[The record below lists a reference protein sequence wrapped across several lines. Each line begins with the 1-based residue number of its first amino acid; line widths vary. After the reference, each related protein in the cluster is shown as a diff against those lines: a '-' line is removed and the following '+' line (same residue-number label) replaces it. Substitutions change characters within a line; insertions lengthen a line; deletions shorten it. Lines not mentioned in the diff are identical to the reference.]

1 MKPGEYDGQFK
12 KIISITRNMRIS
24 VKLGRKLVLVAL
36 ALVLCSAFT
45 IPAMAADKPEFVWKA
60 QSSWPRGSGL
70 HYLQMRTLDFIEKWT
85 NGRVKFERHS
95 AGEIVPGYEVWNAVQ
110 RGVLPVGLA
119 CTCYTMRKD
128 WTSGMYCSA
137 PGMGPVEKMAFY
149 HGTKDVARTKDY
161 STPVWKLLE
170 KIGMEKFG
178 VKILPSALQTTET
191 FLYSTKPVKSIK
203 DLQSLKIRSVGVRG
217 DVFKFAGCSVVGMP
231 AGEVMPAMER
241 GVIDACEFANFFGDV
256 DLGFADVAKY
266 VYFNPYSSA
275 PCDLMLFFNK
285 DVWAKIP
292 DDLKK
297 QIKEAAF
304 ESMKWSLAECLFLD
318 FLAMRKAEAQGATVA
333 VIPMDVGEF
342 IHNKAMEYY
351 AKKTEELPEMK
362 KYMMYHKVF
371 FTDEGYGKYTKFI
384 DDLL

>member
-1 MKPGEYDGQFK
+1 MKHSK
-12 KIISITRNMRIS
+12 R
-24 VKLGRKLVLVAL
+24 LLVLGLIAVLGLAL
-36 ALVLCSAFT
+36 AGSGL
-45 IPAMAADKPEFVWKA
+45 AADKPEFVWKC

-85 NGRVKFERHS
+85 GGRVKFERYS

-110 RGVLPVGLA
+110 RGVIPTGLA

-137 PGMGPVEKMAFY
+137 PGLGPVEKMAFY

-161 STPVWKLLE
+161 ATPVWKLLE
-170 KIGMEKFG
+170 KIGREKFG
-178 VKILPSALQTTET
+178 VQILPSAMQTTET
-191 FLYSTKPVKSIK
+191 FLYSTKPIRSIK

-217 DVFKFAGCSVVGMP
+217 DVFKYAGCSVVGMP
-231 AGEVMPAMER
+231 AGEVIPAMER

-266 VYFNPYSSA
+266 IYFNPYSSS
-275 PCDLMLFFNK
+275 PCNLVFFVNK
-285 DVWAKIP
+285 DVWDKVP
-292 DDLKK
+292 DDLKA

-318 FLAMRKAEAQGATVA
+318 FLAMRKAEKVHKAKVA
-333 VIPMDVGEF
+333 IIPMEVGKF
-342 IHNKAMEYY
+342 IHEKAMEFY
-351 AKKTEELPEMK
+351 AKKMKEDPELA
-362 KYMMYHKVF
+362 KYMHYHDVF
-371 FTDEGYGKYTKFI
+371 FNQEGYGKYVKFVN
-384 DDLL
+384 DLL

>member
-1 MKPGEYDGQFK
+1 M
-12 KIISITRNMRIS
+12 
-24 VKLGRKLVLVAL
+24 KLGRKLTVVAL
-36 ALVLCSAFT
+36 ALILGLAFT
-45 IPAMAADKPEFVWKA
+45 LPAAAADKPEFVWKA

-95 AGEIVPGYEVWNAVQ
+95 AGEIVPGYETWNAVQ

-137 PGMGPVEKMAFY
+137 PGLGPVEKMAFY
-149 HGTKDVARTKDY
+149 HGTKDVATTKDY
-161 STPVWKLLE
+161 ATPVWKLLE

-217 DVFKFAGCSVVGMP
+217 DVFKYAGCSVVGMP

-285 DVWAKIP
+285 DVWAKVP

-318 FLAMRKAEAQGATVA
+318 FLAMRKAEAQGAKVA
-333 VIPMDVGEF
+333 IIPMDVGEF
-342 IHNKAMEYY
+342 IHNKAMEFY
-351 AKKTEELPEMK
+351 AKKSKELPDMK
-362 KYMMYHKVF
+362 QYMMYHNVF
-371 FTDEGYGKYTKFI
+371 FTDEGYGKYVKFI